1 MVNSLEASVIMFVVI
16 FLFLLLK
23 GHIQSMT
30 YLKIDRVLV
39 LRVRIN
45 PFVMGF
51 EEDLSEYITS
61 STVW

>member
-1 MVNSLEASVIMFVVI
+1 
-16 FLFLLLK
+16 
-23 GHIQSMT
+23 MT

-51 EEDLSEYITS
+51 EEDFSEYVTS
-61 STVW
+61 SMVW